1 MSTALVGHTRRFFHS
16 IFGREQ
22 VDMAEQNS
30 FSRDI
35 EFSQLMAREEALLD
49 AKDRDDEKSTND
61 DSTTDSVPPVSSN
74 QGFTSFMN
82 VLYRVIPK
90 RGLLEKKIQDEVV
103 QEEKLNLV
111 DDKRSD
117 RLIAVYPILSM
128 VAKLGIPPLPSVSSS
143 MVPRTQFSA
152 QGCDWHASNVTFL
165 FEAKMSASKLAGRC
179 GTHALVN
186 FELADKS
193 KWSSLEGR

>member
-35 EFSQLMAREEALLD
+35 EFSQLMARVNALLD
-49 AKDRDDEKSTND
+49 AEDSDDEKSTNN

-90 RGLLEKKIQDEVV
+90 RGLLEKKNQT
-103 QEEKLNLV
+103 KLF
-111 DDKRSD
+111 R
-117 RLIAVYPILSM
+117 R
-128 VAKLGIPPLPSVSSS
+128 
-143 MVPRTQFSA
+143 
-152 QGCDWHASNVTFL
+152 
-165 FEAKMSASKLAGRC
+165 
-179 GTHALVN
+179 
-186 FELADKS
+186 KS
-193 KWSSLEGR
+193 